1 MFDLFVIAVDSFKV
15 EIDEDNLGR
24 IHDYTIVAKNYFYDG
39 KHQKF
44 KVLIKL
50 LYNFLYYFIIFV

>member
-24 IHDYTIVAKNYFYDG
+24 IHEYTIIAKNFFYDG
-39 KHQKF
+39 EHQRF
-44 KVLIKL
+44 KV
-50 LYNFLYYFIIFV
+50 